1 TRSKRDWSSDVC
13 SSDLV
18 REAEIGLGIG
28 LVPREAR
35 PEPVD
40 RLAVVLLLEISLAE
54 VAGGD
59 LRRGVGG
66 VVERGQ
72 ELRLALRA
80 LAREHERGTEVVA
93 HVHVVR
99 DRKS

>member
-66 VVERGQ
+66 VVERGK

-80 LAREHERGTEVVA
+80 LARERSEERRVGKECRVGRA
-93 HVHVVR
+93 
-99 DRKS
+99 